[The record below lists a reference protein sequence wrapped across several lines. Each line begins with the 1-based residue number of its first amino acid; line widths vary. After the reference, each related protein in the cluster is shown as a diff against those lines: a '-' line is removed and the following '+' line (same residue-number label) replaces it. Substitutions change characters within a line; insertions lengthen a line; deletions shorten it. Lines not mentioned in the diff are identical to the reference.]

1 MDPAN
6 DTDREDLD
14 RLLLLLLAEPKAGWE
29 REFEELIRR
38 EVDRLC
44 VPDTGPERDLG

>member
-1 MDPAN
+1 MDSRN
-6 DTDREDLD
+6 KTDREDLD
-14 RLLLLLLAEPKAGWE
+14 RLLLLLLSKPKPGWE

-44 VPDTGPERDLG
+44 VLDTGPERDRG